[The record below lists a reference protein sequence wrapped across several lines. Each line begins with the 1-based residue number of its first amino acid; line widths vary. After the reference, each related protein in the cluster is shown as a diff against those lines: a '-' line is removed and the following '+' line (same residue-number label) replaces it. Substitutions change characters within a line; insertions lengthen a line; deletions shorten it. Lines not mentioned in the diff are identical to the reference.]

1 NYFIDEAT
9 FEYLL
14 RAVELIAEHGWR
26 LLPYY
31 EFEQSTATWRF
42 QGQTMQLGQP
52 LAQIDFSEESRE
64 QAFTPDKAIGSD
76 ELAALLREAEA
87 TLARMGEA
95 ADAGATELNTYRLT
109 LPASVNALR
118 WFALPQ
124 EVSAHLF
131 GESENKGEAA
141 A

>member
-1 NYFIDEAT
+1 
-9 FEYLL
+9 
-14 RAVELIAEHGWR
+14 
-26 LLPYY
+26 
-31 EFEQSTATWRF
+31 
-42 QGQTMQLGQP
+42 MQLGQP

-64 QAFTPDKAIGSD
+64 QAFTSDKAIGSD

-87 TLARMGEA
+87 TLARVGEA
-95 ADAGATELNTYRLT
+95 ADQGVELNTYRLT